1 MSRPAVS
8 DAPVPDGSPA
18 EGGSLAE
25 SSRPPVSV
33 VVPFAGDVAHARALL
48 VRLQALSTIPG
59 DELIVADNSGG
70 AAAVGLAG
78 TEDAGAVTIVRADGE
93 ASPSHARNV
102 GAGLATGDWI
112 LFLDAD
118 VLPPADLLAQFFAEP
133 PAATLGAITGDI
145 VGAGETRTLAARYGT
160 MRNFLGQR
168 SHVMNPYRPRAASA
182 NLLVRRAA
190 FTQIGGYREGIRQAE
205 DTDFCWRLQAAG
217 WQLGFREQAV
227 VGHAYRATLR
237 GLLRQWTGYAAGA
250 AWLAREYPDFKVDPG
265 LNRLARRLLKRVG
278 IGPGV
283 AFRADG
289 RSSAASAR
297 LGRRERLEFLVVDC
311 LLGLAEQIGLRMSN
325 ELPGAREPGRVEP
338 HPASG
343 RRSAGSRGQGGQSG

>member
-1 MSRPAVS
+1 
-8 DAPVPDGSPA
+8 
-18 EGGSLAE
+18 
-25 SSRPPVSV
+25 
-33 VVPFAGDVAHARALL
+33 VPFAGDIAHARALL
-48 VRLQALSTIPG
+48 ARLQALTTIPG
-59 DELIVADNSGG
+59 DQVIVADNSGG

-78 TEDAGAVTIVRADGE
+78 TGIAGTVAIVRADGE

-102 GAGLATGDWI
+102 GADVAVNDWI

-118 VLPPADLLAQFFAEP
+118 VRAPADLLARFFVKP
-133 PAATLGAITGDI
+133 PAAKLGAITGDI
-145 VGAGETRTLAARYGT
+145 VGTGDARTLAARYGT

-182 NLLVRRAA
+182 NLLVRRVA

-205 DTDFCWRLQAAG
+205 DTDFCWRLQEAG
-217 WQLGFREQAV
+217 WQLGFCEQAV
-227 VGHAYRATLR
+227 VSHAYRTTLP

-250 AWLAREYPDFKVDPG
+250 AWLARTYPDFKVDPG
-265 LNRLARRLLKRVG
+265 LNRLARRLLKRIG

-297 LGRRERLEFLVVDC
+297 LGRRERLEFLIVDC
-311 LLGLAEQIGLRMSN
+311 LLGIAEQIGLHRSN
-325 ELPGAREPGRVEP
+325 KLPGTERSGETGPGRRL
-338 HPASG
+338 G
-343 RRSAGSRGQGGQSG
+343 RERSHKRSDEQAERQR

>member
-1 MSRPAVS
+1 M
-8 DAPVPDGSPA
+8 
-18 EGGSLAE
+18 
-25 SSRPPVSV
+25 SRPPVSV
-33 VVPFAGDVAHARALL
+33 VVPFAGDKAHARALL
-48 VRLQALSTIPG
+48 ARLQALSTIPG
-59 DELIVADNSGG
+59 DQVIVADNSGT
-70 AAAVGLAG
+70 ATGLAG
-78 TEDAGAVTIVRADGE
+78 TAAAGAVTIVRADGE
-93 ASPSHARNV
+93 ASPSHARNA
-102 GAGLATGDWI
+102 GASAAVNDWI

-118 VLPPADLLAQFFAEP
+118 VYAPADLLRQFFAEP
-133 PAATLGAITGDI
+133 PGATLGAITGDI
-145 VGAGETRTLAARYGT
+145 VGAGNARTLAARYGT

-205 DTDFCWRLQAAG
+205 DTDFCWRLQEAG

-237 GLLRQWTGYAAGA
+237 GLLRQWAGYAAGA

-278 IGPGV
+278 IGSGV

-289 RSSAASAR
+289 RGSAASAR
-297 LGRRERLEFLVVDC
+297 LGRRNRLEFLIVDC
-311 LLGLAEQIGLRMSN
+311 LLGIAEQVGLRMSN
-325 ELPGAREPGRVEP
+325 ELPGAQRSEQ
-338 HPASG
+338 AG
-343 RRSAGSRGQGGQSG
+343 RRL